1 MENKQTTWLQ
11 RNAIILTFVVLKLL
25 IHLLT
30 NHNYGFH
37 RDEFL
42 YLAEGDHLD
51 WGYLEVPPFIS
62 ILAFIVNN
70 VLGSSIE
77 AVRLF
82 PTLFGAAIV
91 ALSGLMAREM
101 GAKRFGEFLACFTVL
116 FSLVFLRVSLLFQ
129 PVIIEVFFWTLFG
142 YLLIRYINEG
152 TTKWLIYL
160 GIAFGLGMMNKYS
173 SAFFIFSMGVAMLFT
188 NERKLLINKYFWI
201 SALIAFLIFLPN
213 LFWQYSYNFP
223 VVHHMKEL
231 RETQLVNV
239 KPINFFV
246 DQLLMNITA
255 LPVVLLGF
263 YALIFTRS
271 RYKLIG
277 LTALFVI
284 LLLLIT
290 SGKSY
295 YTIGVYPMVMAGGAV
310 FIEKITSSKLAFW
323 FRPALLVSV
332 LLLLYPLLPI
342 TVPYLSL
349 PKMIE
354 YKNKM
359 VSKGID
365 SPFRWED
372 GNVHELPQDYADM
385 FGWDEM
391 AEKAAKVYHSLPP
404 EEQKQTIIF
413 CGNYGFAGALHHY
426 RKQYNLPEI
435 HSLNASFMLWMP
447 PNPTFKTMI
456 YIDFVRNNDEDAF
469 HLFKSV
475 KKMGEVTNP
484 YAREKGTGVYLLQE
498 PIQNI
503 DRLVESA
510 IKEER
515 SFLVR
520 N

>member
-1 MENKQTTWLQ
+1 MENTKTSWFN
-11 RNAIILTFVVLKLL
+11 RNAIILAFVIIKLL
-25 IHLLT
+25 IHFLT

-62 ILAFIVNN
+62 IIAFIVNN
-70 VLGSSIE
+70 LLGSSIE

-91 ALSGLMAREM
+91 ALTGLMAREM
-101 GAKRFGEFLACFTVL
+101 GANRFGEFLACFAIL
-116 FSLVFLRVSLLFQ
+116 FSVVFLRVSLLFQ
-129 PVIIEVFFWTLFG
+129 PVIVEVFFWTLFG

-152 TTKWLIYL
+152 KTKWLIYL
-160 GIAFGLGMMNKYS
+160 GIAFGLGMMTKYS
-173 SAFFIFSMGVAMLFT
+173 SAFFILSMVVAMLFT
-188 NERKLLINKYFWI
+188 KERKLVVNKYFWI
-201 SALIAFLIFLPN
+201 SAGIAFLIFLPN
-213 LFWQYSYNFP
+213 LIWQYSYNFP

-231 RETQLVNV
+231 RDTQLVNV
-239 KPINFFV
+239 KPVNFLV
-246 DQLLMNITA
+246 DQLLMNFTT
-255 LPVVLLGF
+255 LPVVLFGF
-263 YALIFTRS
+263 YWLIKEPKYR
-271 RYKLIG
+271 LIG
-277 LTALFVI
+277 LTALFTI
-284 LLLLIT
+284 LLLLVT

-295 YTIGVYPMVMAGGAV
+295 YTIGVYPMVIAGGAV
-310 FIEKITSSKLAFW
+310 FIERVTNSKRTYWL
-323 FRPALLVSV
+323 RPALLVSV
-332 LLLLYPLLPI
+332 LILLYPLLPI

-349 PKMIE
+349 PQMIE

-359 VSKGID
+359 VSKGLD

-372 GNVHELPQDYADM
+372 GKVHELPQDYADM

-404 EEQKQTIIF
+404 EEQKQTIVF

-426 RKQYNLPEI
+426 RKQYGLPEI

-447 PNPTFKTMI
+447 PNPSFKTMI
-456 YIDFVRNNDEDAF
+456 YIDYVKEDEDAF

-484 YAREKGTGVYLLQE
+484 YAREKGTGVYLLQQ
-498 PIQNI
+498 PIQNMGT
-503 DRLVESA
+503 LVESA
-510 IKEER
+510 IKEEK